1 MIPARLPWRARQ
13 RITAPVPV
21 TTPRPSLSLRSW
33 QTLTIGLM
41 IVGYSG
47 YYLCRSVLSVCLPQ
61 IAEELARGGM
71 APDVARI
78 RLGMVASIG
87 VLAYAAGK
95 FLSGGLADLIGG
107 RRNFL
112 LGMGG
117 AVLFTL
123 LFASAGS
130 LPIFTLAWIGN
141 RALQSTGWVGMVKL
155 TSRWFSYSSYSGVMG
170 VISLSY
176 LFGDAASRTFM
187 AWLLALGF
195 GWRAVFFTSAGVL
208 GLIFA
213 VTWGL
218 LYDSRQELGF
228 DETEANPE
236 NLFAAEGDEASAGG
250 LLPLVT
256 TLLRSPAFLFVCA
269 LSLGFTL
276 VRETFNTWTPTY
288 FIEALGLSQ
297 AAAASQSAWFPFFGG
312 ISVLLAGYLGDR
324 LGSHGRPWLIF
335 GGLIVS
341 TAMLVVLALGDFR
354 ASSLMAVA
362 VVAGIAFVMIG
373 PYSYLG
379 GALALDFGGKRGS
392 ATASGIID
400 GVGYLGG
407 VVAGDGMARASVAYG
422 WRGAFLILA
431 AVAAVSAAFALLFLL
446 DQRRRS
452 AGAAADSRQKRPR
465 AGRRT
470 AVGLRASRRGP
481 GGPRRHRGRP
491 ATRARRR

>member
-1 MIPARLPWRARQ
+1 
-13 RITAPVPV
+13 
-21 TTPRPSLSLRSW
+21 
-33 QTLTIGLM
+33 M

-61 IAEELARGGM
+61 IVDELASAGM
-71 APDVARI
+71 APELARI

-87 VLAYAAGK
+87 VLAYAFGK
-95 FLSGGLADLIGG
+95 FLSGALADLIGG

-123 LFASAGS
+123 LFAAGGS

-155 TSRWFSYSSYSGVMG
+155 TSRWFSYSAYSGVMG

-176 LFGDAASRTFM
+176 LFGDAASRAFM
-187 AWLLALGF
+187 AWLLALEF
-195 GWRAVFFTSAGVL
+195 GWRAVFTTAGSVL
-208 GLIFA
+208 GAIF
-213 VTWGL
+213 VITWL
-218 LYDSRQELGF
+218 FLYDTRTELGF
-228 DETEANPE
+228 GEPEANPE
-236 NLFAAEGDEASAGG
+236 NLFAGQADDAPAPG
-250 LLPLVT
+250 LRSLVT
-256 TLLRSPAFLFVCA
+256 TLVRSPAFLFVCV

-288 FIEALGLSQ
+288 FIESLGLSQ

-324 LGSHGRPWLIF
+324 LGSHGRPWLIL
-335 GGLIVS
+335 GGLTLS
-341 TAMLVVLALGDFR
+341 TLMLTVLAFGNFR
-354 ASSLMAVA
+354 GSTTLAVIL
-362 VVAGIAFVMIG
+362 VAGIAFVMIG

-407 VVAGDGMARASVAYG
+407 VVAGDGIARASVAFG

-431 AVAAVSAAFALLFLL
+431 GVAAVSTVFSLLFLV
-446 DQRRRS
+446 DQRRR
-452 AGAAADSRQKRPR
+452 
-465 AGRRT
+465 T
-470 AVGLRASRRGP
+470 ALVA
-481 GGPRRHRGRP
+481 
-491 ATRARRR
+491 